1 MVVLAI
7 SEKAFSQQVVD
18 LAQVLGWRIAHFR
31 PARTAKGWRTP
42 VSADGAGFPDL
53 VMVRGDR
60 LIFAE
65 LKSEKGRL
73 MLAQQEWLDLLA
85 GTGKAEVFL
94 WRPSDFEEIVEILQ
108 EVKDEQG

>member
-65 LKSEKGRL
+65 LKSEKGKAEP
-73 MLAQQEWLDLLA
+73 AQQEWLRLLEA
-85 GTGKAEVFL
+85 TGKAEVYL
-94 WRPSDFEEIVEILQ
+94 WRPSQIEEIVEILWRS
-108 EVKDEQG
+108 EGC